1 MIALPDPPLRDCRQ
15 AIQHF
20 EQRQDW
26 SSLATAYEVT
36 AKVMQAI
43 IVAPPE
49 RFTRPVPPSTAW
61 AGERGPTVEV
71 QTELDG
77 VWHQAKGPAEGWFDW
92 IRASSGR

>member
-1 MIALPDPPLRDCRQ
+1 MKQGDQAAAGRHWAELISLPDPPVRDCRQ

-43 IVAPPE
+43 IA
-49 RFTRPVPPSTAW
+49 RPA
-61 AGERGPTVEV
+61 
-71 QTELDG
+71 
-77 VWHQAKGPAEGWFDW
+77 
-92 IRASSGR
+92 RAIHEARTTNASW